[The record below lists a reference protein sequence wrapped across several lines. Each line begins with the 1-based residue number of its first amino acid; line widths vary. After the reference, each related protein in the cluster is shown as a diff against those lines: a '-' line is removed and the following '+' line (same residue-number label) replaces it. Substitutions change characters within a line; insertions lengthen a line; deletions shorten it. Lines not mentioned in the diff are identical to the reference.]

1 MNKDGT
7 VDNDSIH
14 NAVVA
19 RYNESLPHLV
29 LHVDAMVDDGEEPGG
44 PLQGVG
50 AAGLQVQGAEAPELQ
65 LAQEVPGTHSL
76 RQVQLALQHNI
87 SFLIWTASLIH
98 NIHLAVQAQDVLE
111 YSGGPVK
118 VELPPLQRVRV
129 AQAEYL
135 SCNKHITSHHGHW
148 DMRTVALPLL

>member
-7 VDNDSIH
+7 VDNDSGSIH

-50 AAGLQVQGAEAPELQ
+50 AAGLQVQGAQAPELQ

-87 SFLIWTASLIH
+87 DILIWTAS
-98 NIHLAVQAQDVLE
+98 
-111 YSGGPVK
+111 
-118 VELPPLQRVRV
+118 
-129 AQAEYL
+129 
-135 SCNKHITSHHGHW
+135 
-148 DMRTVALPLL
+148 

>member
-7 VDNDSIH
+7 VDNDSGSIH

-19 RYNESLPHLV
+19 RYNGNEILPHLV
-29 LHVDAMVDDGEEPGG
+29 LHVDAMVDYGEEPGG

-87 SFLIWTASLIH
+87 LIWTAL
-98 NIHLAVQAQDVLE
+98 
-111 YSGGPVK
+111 
-118 VELPPLQRVRV
+118 
-129 AQAEYL
+129 
-135 SCNKHITSHHGHW
+135 
-148 DMRTVALPLL
+148 

>member
-76 RQVQLALQHNI
+76 RQVQLALQHTTI
-87 SFLIWTASLIH
+87 SILICTAL
-98 NIHLAVQAQDVLE
+98 
-111 YSGGPVK
+111 
-118 VELPPLQRVRV
+118 
-129 AQAEYL
+129 
-135 SCNKHITSHHGHW
+135 
-148 DMRTVALPLL
+148 